1 MNFQRPSR
9 GVLVSPLFGVVSL
22 VASSV
27 LAMAFGFG
35 SVGAAPQRKPT
46 QKTPANPAAAK
57 ATPIPAPTPAIA
69 PEVQAVLDRIS
80 EDSLRGHLS
89 FIASDALEGRAT
101 PSRGQEIAAEYIAA
115 QFRRAGL
122 EPVGDDGYFQTAN
135 WAVLEGDP
143 HTFELS
149 IAANGQAI
157 GVNAAQVSYPGDQA
171 LEINAAKLFKLEY
184 KDPETVTA
192 LKPEQVSGQVVIA
205 EIPDFRLQPRE
216 QWGDLSRKQNEFLTK
231 VKALNPALVIS
242 IDRTSSVG
250 RGLGPK
256 RLIDPD
262 NRRQMPPTTAQ
273 TLTLH
278 DSRAIR
284 LFDALKAGETSAT
297 LSLRLPAST
306 ERPVKLRNVIGVLRG
321 SDPVLKDSYVL
332 VTGHYDHLGTSAQ
345 RCTPIGN
352 DTICNGANDD
362 GSGTVSVIEL
372 ASALATLKQRPKRTL
387 VFMTVFGEESG
398 LLGSRYYGR
407 HPIFPIEKTVADVN
421 LEHVGRT
428 DDSEGDRTG
437 TATLTGFDYTDVGPI
452 FEKAG
457 ELTGI
462 RVYKHPQNSDS
473 FFGRSDNQAL
483 ADQGV
488 PAHTLCV
495 AFIFPDY
502 HQAGDHWDK
511 INYPNLAKTNRMVAL
526 ALLTIAD
533 NTAEPKWNE
542 ANAKTER
549 YVKAWKA
556 RRGQ

>member
-1 MNFQRPSR
+1 MNFP
-9 GVLVSPLFGVVSL
+9 SPLRRRFARPLFWLGLCLALGLAVC
-22 VASSV
+22 VA
-27 LAMAFGFG
+27 AQ
-35 SVGAAPQRKPT
+35 QR
-46 QKTPANPAAAK
+46 TPASQAQSSL
-57 ATPIPAPTPAIA
+57 TPET
-69 PEVQAVLDRIS
+69 QTMLDRIS
-80 EDSLRGHLS
+80 ADSLRGHLS
-89 FIASDALEGRAT
+89 FIASDLLEGRAT

-135 WAVLEGDP
+135 WAVLEGNP
-143 HTFELS
+143 AAFELS
-149 IAANGQAI
+149 INGAGAGQALS
-157 GVNAAQVSYPGDQA
+157 VNAAQVTFVGDQA
-171 LEINAAKLFKLEY
+171 VDVNGVRLIKLADASTL
-184 KDPETVTA
+184 TA
-192 LKPEQVSGQVVIA
+192 LQPLQLAGQAVIT
-205 EIPDFRLQPRE
+205 EIPDFRREPRE
-216 QWGDLSRKQNEFLTK
+216 KWGELQTKQNDLLNK
-231 VKALNPALVIS
+231 VRAANPALLVVL
-242 IDRTSSVG
+242 DRAVTTG
-250 RGLGPK
+250 RGIGSK
-256 RLIDPD
+256 RLLDPEGGGGRPGGGGNNNGVPMLNVYD
-262 NRRQMPPTTAQ
+262 PRVVK
-273 TLTLH
+273 
-278 DSRAIR
+278 
-284 LFDALKAGETSAT
+284 LFDALKSGDTGAT
-297 LSLRLPAST
+297 LTLHLPAST

-321 SDPVLKDSYVL
+321 SDPVLKDTYVL
-332 VTGHYDHLGTSAQ
+332 VTGHYDHIGTAAQ

-407 HPIFPIEKTVADVN
+407 HPIFPIEKTIADVN

-428 DDSEGDRTG
+428 DDSEGDKTG

-457 ELTGI
+457 EMTGI
-462 RVYKHPQNSDS
+462 RVYKHLQNSDS

-526 ALLTIAD
+526 ALLTLAD
-533 NTAEPKWNE
+533 STTVPKWNE
-542 ANAKTER
+542 ANPKTER

-556 RRGQ
+556 RHGQP